1 MNPSFSRMSLAALI
15 TASLSG
21 CATYSDLINGL
32 GPERRLSELREI
44 YESPLELTEGGSA
57 FCQIPSETYMV
68 MPEEGKV
75 GTVVV
80 TFLDGREEVLQGD
93 YSGMSLTN
101 QGATTFKGDDEQV
114 KSLFGDAVSAL
125 PPAPYNAKLYFVLD
139 KDVLT
144 TESAIKAEE
153 VVAEIVRRDIAE
165 VIIVGHTDT
174 AASFSYNEKLSQRR
188 AEKMRQRLIDAG
200 ISPDI
205 ITTRAAGEYE
215 LLVQTPDNTPEP
227 LNRRVEI
234 DVR

>member
-1 MNPSFSRMSLAALI
+1 MNPSMIRIGLAGLI

-21 CATYSDLINGL
+21 CATYSDLVNGL
-32 GPERRLSELREI
+32 GPERQLSDLREL

-57 FCQIPSETYMV
+57 FCQVPTETYMV

-101 QGATTFKGDDEQV
+101 QGATTFKGNDEQV

-144 TESAIKAEE
+144 AESAAKAEE

-174 AASFSYNEKLSQRR
+174 AASFNYNEKLSQRR
-188 AEKMRQRLIDAG
+188 ADKMRQRLIEAG